1 MRKLLF
7 LLLVSIAS
15 ITKAGNNNPVTYL
28 YQGVDTEVT
37 DSATKHK
44 IQLRKNGVIYVDG
57 CVDDTLK
64 TIKLRIGNGRWFDF
78 KPALKPKEKMSQIF
92 KIMPKAGKLAISSFG
107 SMTELKN
114 YKTENPKKNMLVAV
128 VPLIDGKNLLLNNT
142 SSDIDVYMN
151 DSFSQALGK
160 GGCMLVSKPANAD
173 SVNVVVAC
181 AKKLPMVVT
190 VKFADFADDGVSGW
204 FVAVA
209 IVFALLIGTG
219 VTIGIIRYKNKSAD
233 KSHKKKAAVVDA
245 NDFKLSV
252 NKNHPS
258 QFKDYE
264 QVIGK
269 QKQIIC
275 IMQIVKFPANKAFW
289 KNYIDEI
296 VKYYGGNESIRK
308 YINDELKRNVDVQL
322 LLDLPVTF
330 STKKPRS
337 NCDAWK
343 KVQPRK
349 NIYWV
354 KFIAPFVEPG
364 SLLSESTAL
373 QSENLLNDAKELVA
387 RLSALLPQQDGEGV
401 EDIPKKVEVNVGE
414 LCGVHESL
422 KAFVITVKDEL
433 ANVDKIKTDVKADI
447 DEKILAVNKVAKE
460 QMWRLNCAHKEE
472 IDQLTKLNAE
482 KVQTA
487 VAENDKKWEVDTAI
501 MKKQHEEA
509 VKKAAKLEVDCKREK
524 EEKEK
529 AHETINNLNA
539 TIARKDEASKE
550 YNTRLVFYRSCSE
563 YAAIAVEMFDTVN
576 AVEQLASR
584 LYNAYVENG
593 RDCDTFCYY
602 MTRVNRK
609 FLSSV
614 AQIKNLHEVYEAELR
629 MLAATGLVPRNGWI
643 DRLLESQK
651 KESLWTGQLQA
662 KLYRDVFEQYSGCA
676 VIMADEYA
684 YMIGKMLADIDKGI
698 EKELVAKSEHLQKLV
713 AKLGYKLVYARPFT
727 PITKYDNVE
736 NADFVDLGIA
746 KDTIVEIKKM
756 GVVYGTKNPKTE
768 VTVQQ

>member
-64 TIKLRIGNGRWFDF
+64 TIKLRIGNGQWFDF

-151 DSFSQALGK
+151 DSFSQTLGK
-160 GGCMLVSKPANAD
+160 GGCMIVSKPTNAD
-173 SVNVVVAC
+173 SVNVVVTC
-181 AKKLPMVVT
+181 AKKLPTVVT
-190 VKFADFADDGVSGW
+190 VKFGEVTDSGMTGW
-204 FVAVA
+204 WVALAAVL
-209 IVFALLIGTG
+209 ALLIGTG
-219 VTIGIIRYKNKSAD
+219 VTIGIIRF
-233 KSHKKKAAVVDA
+233 KKKSDVVDA
-245 NDFKLSV
+245 KDFKLSV
-252 NKNHPS
+252 NKNPPS
-258 QFKDYE
+258 QFKGYE
-264 QVIGK
+264 QRIGK
-269 QKQIIC
+269 QKQLIYLI
-275 IMQIVKFPANKAFW
+275 QSVKFPTNNAFLN
-289 KNYIDEI
+289 NYIDEI
-296 VKYYGGNESIRK
+296 VRYYGGNENIRK

-322 LLDLPVTF
+322 SLDLPVTF

-364 SLLSESTAL
+364 SLLSEPTAL

-433 ANVDKIKTDVKADI
+433 ANVDKIKTDVNKAAND
-447 DEKILAVNKVAKE
+447 
-460 QMWRLNCAHKEE
+460 QMANLKRDHEEE
-472 IDQLTKLNAE
+472 IKQLNDRNAE

-539 TIARKDEASKE
+539 TIARKDEESKE

-727 PITKYDNVE
+727 PITKYDNVVNTKFE
-736 NADFVDLGIA
+736 DLDGIA

-756 GVVYGTKNPKTE
+756 GVAYGTKDPKTE

>member
-7 LLLVSIAS
+7 LLLVSFAS

-28 YQGVDTEVT
+28 YQGVDTEIT

-57 CVDDTLK
+57 CVNDTLK
-64 TIKLRIGNGRWFDF
+64 TVKLRIGNGQWFDF
-78 KPALKPKEKMSQIF
+78 KPTLKPNEKMSQFF
-92 KIMPKAGKLAISSFG
+92 KKMPKVGKLAISSFE
-107 SMTELKN
+107 SMTELEN
-114 YKTENPKKNMLVAV
+114 YKTENPKKKMLVAV
-128 VPLIDGKNLLLNNT
+128 VPLVDGKNLLLNNT
-142 SSDIDVYMN
+142 SADIDVYMD
-151 DSFSQALGK
+151 DSFSQTLGK
-160 GGCMLVSKPANAD
+160 GGCMIVSKPTNAD

-181 AKKLPMVVT
+181 AKKLPMIVT
-190 VKFADFADDGVSGW
+190 VKFADVADGGVPAW
-204 FVAVA
+204 WVAVA
-209 IVFALLIGTG
+209 VVFALLIGAG
-219 VTIGIIRYKNKSAD
+219 VTIGIIRFKKKSAD
-233 KSHKKKAAVVDA
+233 KNNKKKAVVVNA

-252 NKNHPS
+252 NKNPPS
-258 QFKDYE
+258 QFKGYE
-264 QVIGK
+264 QRIGK
-269 QKQIIC
+269 QKKLIC
-275 IMQIVKFPANKAFW
+275 IMQTVKFPANKVILN
-289 KNYIDEI
+289 NYIDEI
-296 VKYYGGNESIRK
+296 VMYYGGNENIRK
-308 YINDELKRNVDVQL
+308 YINDELNRNVDVQFS
-322 LLDLPVTF
+322 LDLPVMF
-330 STKKPRS
+330 SREKPRS
-337 NCDAWK
+337 NRDAWK
-343 KVQPRK
+343 KVKPGK
-349 NIYWV
+349 LDYWV
-354 KFIAPFVEPG
+354 KFIAPFVEPN
-364 SLLSESTAL
+364 SLVTESTAL
-373 QSENLLNDAKELVA
+373 QSENALNDAQELVA

-401 EDIPKKVEVNVGE
+401 EDRPEKVEVNVGE

-433 ANVDKIKTDVKADI
+433 ANVDKITMD
-447 DEKILAVNKVAKE
+447 VNKAANDQMAKLKRDHE
-460 QMWRLNCAHKEE
+460 EE
-472 IDQLTKLNAE
+472 IKQLNDRNAE
-482 KVQTA
+482 KVYTA
-487 VAENDKKWEVDTAI
+487 VAENDKKWEEDTAI

-509 VKKAAKLEVDCKREK
+509 VKKAVKFEGDCKREK
-524 EEKEK
+524 EAKDK
-529 AHETINNLNA
+529 ALEMINDLNA
-539 TIARKDEASKE
+539 TIARKDEESKE

-651 KESLWTGQLQA
+651 KESMWTGQLQA

-684 YMIGKMLADIDKGI
+684 YMMGKMLADIDKDI
-698 EKELVAKSEHLQKLV
+698 EKELIAKSEHLQKLV

-727 PITKYDNVE
+727 SITMYDNVE
-736 NADFVDLGIA
+736 NTDFVDLGMV

-756 GVVYGTKNPKTE
+756 GVAYGTKNPKTE

>member
-64 TIKLRIGNGRWFDF
+64 TIKLRIGNGQWFDF

-151 DSFSQALGK
+151 DSFSQTLGK
-160 GGCMLVSKPANAD
+160 GGCMIVSKPTNAD
-173 SVNVVVAC
+173 SVNVVVTC
-181 AKKLPMVVT
+181 AKKLPTVVT
-190 VKFADFADDGVSGW
+190 VKFGEVTDCGMTGW
-204 FVAVA
+204 WVALAAVL
-209 IVFALLIGTG
+209 ALLIGTG
-219 VTIGIIRYKNKSAD
+219 VTIGIIRF
-233 KSHKKKAAVVDA
+233 KKKSDVVDA
-245 NDFKLSV
+245 KDFKLSV
-252 NKNHPS
+252 NKNPPS
-258 QFKDYE
+258 QFKGYE
-264 QVIGK
+264 QRIGK
-269 QKQIIC
+269 QKQLIC
-275 IMQIVKFPANKAFW
+275 LMQTVKFPTNNAFLN
-289 KNYIDEI
+289 NYIDEI
-296 VKYYGGNESIRK
+296 VRYYGGNENIRK
-308 YINDELKRNVDVQL
+308 YINDKLKRNVDVQL
-322 LLDLPVTF
+322 SLDLPVTF

-414 LCGVHESL
+414 LCGVHELL

-433 ANVDKIKTDVKADI
+433 ANVDKIKTDVNKAANDQM
-447 DEKILAVNKVAKE
+447 AKLKRDHE
-460 QMWRLNCAHKEE
+460 VEIKQLN
-472 IDQLTKLNAE
+472 DRNAE

-539 TIARKDEASKE
+539 TIARKDEESKE

-643 DRLLESQK
+643 DCLLESQK

-727 PITKYDNVE
+727 PITKYDNVVNTKFE
-736 NADFVDLGIA
+736 DLDGIA

-756 GVVYGTKNPKTE
+756 GVAYGTKNPKTE

>member
-7 LLLVSIAS
+7 LLFVSIACMV
-15 ITKAGNNNPVTYL
+15 KAGNNKPVTYL
-28 YQGVDTEVT
+28 YQGVDTEIT
-37 DSATKHK
+37 DSVTKHK

-64 TIKLRIGNGRWFDF
+64 TVKLRIGNGQWFDF
-78 KPALKPKEKMSQIF
+78 KPTLKPKEKMSQFF
-92 KIMPKAGKLAISSFG
+92 KKMPKVGKVAISPFG
-107 SMTELKN
+107 SMTELEN
-114 YKTENPKKNMLVAV
+114 YKKENPKKNMLVAV
-128 VPLIDGKNLLLNNT
+128 VSFADGKNLLLNNT
-142 SSDIDVYMN
+142 SVDIDVYMN
-151 DSFSQALGK
+151 DSFSQTLDK
-160 GGCMLVSKPANAD
+160 GGCMIVSQPANAD

-181 AKKLPMVVT
+181 AKKLPTVFT
-190 VKFADFADDGVSGW
+190 VKFGEATDGGVPAW
-204 FVAVA
+204 WVAVA
-209 IVFALLIGTG
+209 AVFALLVGAG
-219 VTIGIIRYKNKSAD
+219 VTIGIIIRVKKKSAD
-233 KSHKKKAAVVDA
+233 KSNKKKAAVVDA

-252 NKNHPS
+252 NKNPPS
-258 QFKDYE
+258 QFKGYE
-264 QVIGK
+264 QRIGK
-269 QKQIIC
+269 QKKLIC
-275 IMQIVKFPANKAFW
+275 IMQTVKFPANKVILN
-289 KNYIDEI
+289 NYIDEI
-296 VKYYGGNESIRK
+296 VMYYGGNENIRK

-322 LLDLPVTF
+322 SLDLPVTF

-401 EDIPKKVEVNVGE
+401 EDIPKNVVVNVGE

-433 ANVDKIKTDVKADI
+433 ANVDKIKTDVNKAAND
-447 DEKILAVNKVAKE
+447 
-460 QMWRLNCAHKEE
+460 QMANLKRDHEEE
-472 IDQLTKLNAE
+472 IKQLNDRNAE

-529 AHETINNLNA
+529 ALETINNLNA
-539 TIARKDEASKE
+539 TIARKDEESKE

-609 FLSSV
+609 FLSSC
-614 AQIKNLHEVYEAELR
+614 AKIKNLHEVYEAELR

-651 KESLWTGQLQA
+651 KESMWTWQLQA
-662 KLYRDVFEQYSGCA
+662 KLYRDVFEQYIGYA

-684 YMIGKMLADIDKGI
+684 YMMGKMLADIDKDI
-698 EKELVAKSEHLQKLV
+698 EKELVAMSEHLQKLV

-727 PITKYDNVE
+727 PITKYDNVVNTE
-736 NADFVDLGIA
+736 FVDLGIV

-756 GVVYGTKNPKTE
+756 GVAYGTKNPKTE

>member
-1 MRKLLF
+1 MRKLLS

-37 DSATKHK
+37 DSTTKHK

-64 TIKLRIGNGRWFDF
+64 TIKLRIGNGQWFDF

-128 VPLIDGKNLLLNNT
+128 VPLVDGKNLLLNNT

-151 DSFSQALGK
+151 DSFSQTLGK
-160 GGCMLVSKPANAD
+160 GGCMIVSKPTNAD
-173 SVNVVVAC
+173 SVNVVVTC
-181 AKKLPMVVT
+181 AKKLPTVVT
-190 VKFADFADDGVSGW
+190 VKFGEVTDCGMTGW
-204 FVAVA
+204 WVALAAVL
-209 IVFALLIGTG
+209 ALLIGTG
-219 VTIGIIRYKNKSAD
+219 VTIGIIRF
-233 KSHKKKAAVVDA
+233 KKKSDVVDA
-245 NDFKLSV
+245 KDFKLSV
-252 NKNHPS
+252 NKNPPS
-258 QFKDYE
+258 QFKGYE
-264 QVIGK
+264 QRIGK
-269 QKQIIC
+269 QKQLIYLI
-275 IMQIVKFPANKAFW
+275 QTVKFPTNNAFLN
-289 KNYIDEI
+289 NYIDEI
-296 VKYYGGNESIRK
+296 VRYYGGNENIRK
-308 YINDELKRNVDVQL
+308 YINDKLKRNVDVQL
-322 LLDLPVTF
+322 SLDLPVTF

-414 LCGVHESL
+414 LCGVHELL

-433 ANVDKIKTDVKADI
+433 ANVDKIKTDVNKAAND
-447 DEKILAVNKVAKE
+447 
-460 QMWRLNCAHKEE
+460 QMANLKRDHEEE
-472 IDQLTKLNAE
+472 IKQLNDRNAE

-501 MKKQHEEA
+501 MKKQHDEA

-539 TIARKDEASKE
+539 TIARKDEESKE

-563 YAAIAVEMFDTVN
+563 YAALAVEMFDTVN

-651 KESLWTGQLQA
+651 KESMWTGQLQA

-684 YMIGKMLADIDKGI
+684 YMMGNMLADIDKDI
-698 EKELVAKSEHLQKLV
+698 EKELIAKSEHLQKLV

-727 PITKYDNVE
+727 PITKYDNVVNTE
-736 NADFVDLGIA
+736 FVDLGIV
-746 KDTIVEIKKM
+746 KDTIVKIKKM
-756 GVVYGTKNPKTE
+756 GVA
-768 VTVQQ
+768 

>member
-28 YQGVDTEVT
+28 YLGVDTEVT

-57 CVDDTLK
+57 CVGDTLK
-64 TIKLRIGNGRWFDF
+64 TIKLRIGNGQWFDF

-151 DSFSQALGK
+151 DSFSQTLGK
-160 GGCMLVSKPANAD
+160 GGCMIVSKPTNAD
-173 SVNVVVAC
+173 SVNVVVTC
-181 AKKLPMVVT
+181 AKKLPTVVT
-190 VKFADFADDGVSGW
+190 VKFGEVTDSGMTGW
-204 FVAVA
+204 WVALAAVL
-209 IVFALLIGTG
+209 ALLIGTG
-219 VTIGIIRYKNKSAD
+219 VTIGIIRF
-233 KSHKKKAAVVDA
+233 KKKSDVVDA
-245 NDFKLSV
+245 KDFKLSV
-252 NKNHPS
+252 NKNPPS
-258 QFKDYE
+258 QFKGYE
-264 QVIGK
+264 QRIGK
-269 QKQIIC
+269 QKQLIC
-275 IMQIVKFPANKAFW
+275 LIQTVKFPTNNAFLN
-289 KNYIDEI
+289 NYIDEI
-296 VKYYGGNESIRK
+296 VRYYGGNENIRK
-308 YINDELKRNVDVQL
+308 YINDKLKRNVDVQL
-322 LLDLPVTF
+322 SLDLPVTF

-433 ANVDKIKTDVKADI
+433 ANVDKIKTDVNKAAND
-447 DEKILAVNKVAKE
+447 
-460 QMWRLNCAHKEE
+460 QMANLKRDHEEE
-472 IDQLTKLNAE
+472 IKQLNDRNAE

-539 TIARKDEASKE
+539 TIARKDEESKE

-727 PITKYDNVE
+727 PITKYDNVVNTE
-736 NADFVDLGIA
+736 FVDLGIV

-756 GVVYGTKNPKTE
+756 GVAYGTKNPKTE

>member
-28 YQGVDTEVT
+28 YLGVDTEVT

-57 CVDDTLK
+57 CVGDTLK
-64 TIKLRIGNGRWFDF
+64 TIKLRIGNGQWFDF

-151 DSFSQALGK
+151 DSFSQTLGK
-160 GGCMLVSKPANAD
+160 GGCMIVSKPTNAD
-173 SVNVVVAC
+173 SVNVVVTC
-181 AKKLPMVVT
+181 AKKLPTVVT
-190 VKFADFADDGVSGW
+190 VKFGEVTDSDMTGW
-204 FVAVA
+204 WVALAAVL
-209 IVFALLIGTG
+209 ALLIGTG
-219 VTIGIIRYKNKSAD
+219 VTIGIIRF
-233 KSHKKKAAVVDA
+233 KKKSDVVDA
-245 NDFKLSV
+245 KDFKLSV
-252 NKNHPS
+252 NKNPPS
-258 QFKDYE
+258 QFKGYE
-264 QVIGK
+264 QRIGK
-269 QKQIIC
+269 QKQLIC
-275 IMQIVKFPANKAFW
+275 LIQTVKFPTNNAFLN
-289 KNYIDEI
+289 NYIDEI
-296 VKYYGGNESIRK
+296 VRYYGGNENIRK
-308 YINDELKRNVDVQL
+308 YINDKLKRNVDVQL
-322 LLDLPVTF
+322 SLDLPVTF

-364 SLLSESTAL
+364 SLLSESTTL

-422 KAFVITVKDEL
+422 NAFVITVKDEL
-433 ANVDKIKTDVKADI
+433 ANVDKIKTDVNKAAND
-447 DEKILAVNKVAKE
+447 
-460 QMWRLNCAHKEE
+460 QMANLKRDHEEE
-472 IDQLTKLNAE
+472 IKQLNDRNAE

-539 TIARKDEASKE
+539 TIARKDEESKE

-727 PITKYDNVE
+727 PITKYDNVVNTE
-736 NADFVDLGIA
+736 FVDLGIV

-756 GVVYGTKNPKTE
+756 GVAYGTKNPKTE

>member
-7 LLLVSIAS
+7 LLLVSFAS

-28 YQGVDTEVT
+28 YQGVDTEIT

-57 CVDDTLK
+57 CVNDTLK
-64 TIKLRIGNGRWFDF
+64 TVKLRIGNGQWFDF
-78 KPALKPKEKMSQIF
+78 KPTLKPNEKMSQFF
-92 KIMPKAGKLAISSFG
+92 KKMPKVGKLAISSFE
-107 SMTELKN
+107 SMTELEN
-114 YKTENPKKNMLVAV
+114 YKTENPKKKMLVAV
-128 VPLIDGKNLLLNNT
+128 VPLVDGKNLLLNNT
-142 SSDIDVYMN
+142 SADIDVYMD
-151 DSFSQALGK
+151 DSFSQTLGK
-160 GGCMLVSKPANAD
+160 GGCMIVSKPTNAD

-181 AKKLPMVVT
+181 AKKLPMIVT
-190 VKFADFADDGVSGW
+190 VKFADVADGGVPAW
-204 FVAVA
+204 WVAVA
-209 IVFALLIGTG
+209 VVFALLIGAG
-219 VTIGIIRYKNKSAD
+219 VTIGIIRFKKKSAD
-233 KSHKKKAAVVDA
+233 KNNKKKAVVVNA

-252 NKNHPS
+252 NKNPPS
-258 QFKDYE
+258 QFKGYE
-264 QVIGK
+264 QRIGK
-269 QKQIIC
+269 QKKLIC
-275 IMQIVKFPANKAFW
+275 IMQTVKFPANKVILN
-289 KNYIDEI
+289 NYIDEI
-296 VKYYGGNESIRK
+296 VMYYGGNENIRK

-322 LLDLPVTF
+322 SLDLPVMF
-330 STKKPRS
+330 SREKPRS
-337 NCDAWK
+337 NRDAWK
-343 KVQPRK
+343 KVKPGK
-349 NIYWV
+349 LDYWV

-364 SLLSESTAL
+364 SLLSEPTAL
-373 QSENLLNDAKELVA
+373 QSENLLNDAQELVA

-433 ANVDKIKTDVKADI
+433 ANVDKIKTDVNKAAND
-447 DEKILAVNKVAKE
+447 
-460 QMWRLNCAHKEE
+460 QMANLKRDHEEE
-472 IDQLTKLNAE
+472 IKQLNDRNAE
-482 KVQTA
+482 KVLTA

-509 VKKAAKLEVDCKREK
+509 VKKAVKFEGDCKREK
-524 EEKEK
+524 EAKDK
-529 AHETINNLNA
+529 ALEMINDLNA
-539 TIARKDEASKE
+539 TIARKDEESKD

-563 YAAIAVEMFDTVN
+563 YAALAVEMFDTVN

-727 PITKYDNVE
+727 PITKYDNVVNTE
-736 NADFVDLGIA
+736 FVDLGIV

-756 GVVYGTKNPKTE
+756 GVAYGTKNPKTE